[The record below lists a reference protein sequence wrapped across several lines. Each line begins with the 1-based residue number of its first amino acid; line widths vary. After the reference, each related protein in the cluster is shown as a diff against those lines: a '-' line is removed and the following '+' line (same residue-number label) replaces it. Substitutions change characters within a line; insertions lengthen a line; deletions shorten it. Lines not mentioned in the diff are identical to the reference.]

1 MCYAYQLFHY
11 SSANAMQLK
20 QFLQTTF
27 FYQHES
33 CYLMMLLWNTAS
45 VQKELKGE
53 LTGFLRPKPQVSE
66 VFSGGRTTGNF
77 KFCKLVKKMVH
88 PQQMRKAA
96 GELNQLDVEVR
107 C

>member
-11 SSANAMQLK
+11 SSANAMQVK

-27 FYQHES
+27 CYQHES
-33 CYLMMLLWNTAS
+33 CYLMMLLWNAVS

-53 LTGFLRPKPQVSE
+53 LTGFLRPKSQVSE
-66 VFSGGRTTGNF
+66 VFSGGRTT
-77 KFCKLVKKMVH
+77 LVYKTYSFLKKMVH

>member
-1 MCYAYQLFHY
+1 M
-11 SSANAMQLK
+11 
-20 QFLQTTF
+20 
-27 FYQHES
+27 
-33 CYLMMLLWNTAS
+33 S

-66 VFSGGRTTGNF
+66 VFSGGRTR
-77 KFCKLVKKMVH
+77 LVYKTYSFLKEMVH